1 MDILLFAP
9 SRALQQNILKHIS
22 HDASVKN
29 VHNFNSLLD
38 QLENNFFKAVVLAPD
53 SGSDSAFENLIHT
66 MRSYAPDVPIFF
78 TKSKISKNLEDKL
91 KNYRIFVL
99 ENSIEGL
106 NELNKFLN
114 HFLNFG
120 SPEADKSQTDQIYIA
135 EDPLIRSIL
144 DTIELIKNQ
153 NVNLLITGETGTGKT
168 MLARYIHARSNRK
181 KFPFM
186 HLNCAAIP
194 DSLLE
199 SELFGFKKG
208 TFTGAV
214 RDKDG
219 KFKAAGR
226 GTICLDE
233 IGEIK
238 LHLQAKL
245 LKVLDEKLYYPLG
258 ESTPVRVK
266 ARVIAAT
273 NKHLEEA
280 IKEKKFRHDLY
291 YRLNTVTINI
301 PALRETREIIPKLFD
316 HFITQYSKSNK
327 ANRPEIDRGV
337 YEVLKTYSWPG
348 NIREL
353 QSTAISILYQ
363 NLKKIKIEHL
373 PEQLFKNPES
383 VVFRAADQLKSLEE
397 VKRDYAHYVYHKL
410 NKQKLKTARALD
422 IDIKTLR
429 RMLESS
435 S

>member
-1 MDILLFAP
+1 MDILLYAS
-9 SRALQQNILKHIS
+9 SRAQQQNILKYIS
-22 HDASVKN
+22 DDASVKN
-29 VHNFNSLLD
+29 VNIFNRLLD
-38 QLENNFFKAVVLAPD
+38 QLENNFFKAVILAPD
-53 SGSDSAFENLIHT
+53 GGSVNGISNLIQT
-66 MRSYAPDVPIFF
+66 MRSYAPDIPIFF
-78 TKSKISKNLEDKL
+78 ISPQISKNLEDKL
-91 KNYRIFVL
+91 KNHRIFVL
-99 ENSIEGL
+99 DNTGQGL
-106 NELNKFLN
+106 NDLGRFLN
-114 HFLNFG
+114 HFLRFG
-120 SPEADKSQTDQIYIA
+120 LPETRDNQTDEIYIS
-135 EDPLIRSIL
+135 EDPLMRSIM
-144 DTIELIKNQ
+144 DKIELIKNQ
-153 NVNLLITGETGTGKT
+153 EVNILITGETGTGKT

-258 ESTPVRVK
+258 DSTPVTVG
-266 ARVIAAT
+266 ARIIAAT
-273 NKHLEEA
+273 NKNLQQA
-280 IKEKKFRHDLY
+280 INEKKFRHDLF
-291 YRLNTVTINI
+291 YRLNTFTIHI
-301 PALRETREIIPKLFD
+301 PALREAREIIPKLFD
-316 HFITQYSKSNK
+316 HFIAQFIMSGK
-327 ANRPEIDRGV
+327 ADRPDIDPGV

-353 QSTAISILYQ
+353 QSTAFSILYQ

-383 VVFRAADQLKSLEE
+383 VVFRAADQQKSMEE
-397 VKRDYAHYVYHKL
+397 VKREYAHYMYHKL
-410 NKQKLKTARALD
+410 NKQKLKTARILD

-429 RMLESS
+429 RLLDSS